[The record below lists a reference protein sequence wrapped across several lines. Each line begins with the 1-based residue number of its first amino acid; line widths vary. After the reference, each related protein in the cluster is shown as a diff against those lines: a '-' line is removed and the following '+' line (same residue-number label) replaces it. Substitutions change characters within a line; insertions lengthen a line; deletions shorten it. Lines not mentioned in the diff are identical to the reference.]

1 MNGNVVLIPRV
12 IAKVVGNISPEFTH
26 WFGDL
31 DYSLR
36 ARRLRFHVTVAPVYA
51 GECAANDG
59 KLRCFD
65 PDVPLLDRWRGFHS
79 PKGQPPYEVYVF
91 ARRHLGV
98 TWPIAI
104 LKRYLR
110 LLAPGPWESLKRAVG
125 KA

>member
-26 WFGDL
+26 CFGDL
-31 DYSLR
+31 DYGLR
-36 ARRLRFHVTVAPVYA
+36 ARRLGFHVTVAPSYA
-51 GECAANDG
+51 GECAANDR
-59 KLRCFD
+59 KFRCFD
-65 PDVPLLDRWRGFHS
+65 RDVPLVDRWREFHT

-91 ARRHLGV
+91 ARRHPGV
-98 TWPIAI
+98 IWPIAI

-110 LLAPGPWESLKRAVG
+110 LLAPGPWESLKRAMG